1 MTVALFTKK
10 LFRKKN
16 VQSTKMSYFLN
27 SFNEN
32 IDYQSDDDSI
42 GTLINSPTNSSVS
55 SSSIPWAEENI
66 ADNRSEW
73 NKIERIFYGEE
84 ELPTEPKTR
93 NEFLEWME
101 LFPHLRVVG
110 KKVPIYY
117 DPSAKEENFVN
128 EILAIDPP
136 IERYNSRSKSSSRK
150 TNTEEIYF
158 SRKSSKSKEDNLS
171 SDLNKFLKISRSP
184 VMTRRQHLSNS
195 QKSNETK
202 VPYFVVPS
210 SSYGKT
216 TLLNRRKF
224 ITSISS
230 SEIVPEKDSRFPQN
244 TSLSASMI
252 RMPQILN
259 FKILNRVP
267 QISVKSAVYGV
278 DGNRNRNRTILP
290 SIELKPSTSST
301 SKRSVGILKN

>member
-1 MTVALFTKK
+1 
-10 LFRKKN
+10 
-16 VQSTKMSYFLN
+16 MSYYLN
-27 SFNEN
+27 SLNEN

-66 ADNRSEW
+66 ADNRNEW

-84 ELPTEPKTR
+84 EVPTEPKTR

-117 DPSAKEENFVN
+117 DPSAKEENVVN

-150 TNTEEIYF
+150 TNTDEIYF
-158 SRKSSKSKEDNLS
+158 TRKSSKSKEDNLS

-184 VMTRRQHLSNS
+184 VMTRRQHLNNS
-195 QKSNETK
+195 QKSQNNETK

-230 SEIVPEKDSRFPQN
+230 SEIVPEKVSRFPQN

-290 SIELKPSTSST
+290 SIELKQTTASTSSA
-301 SKRSVGILKN
+301 KRSASILKN

>member
-1 MTVALFTKK
+1 
-10 LFRKKN
+10 
-16 VQSTKMSYFLN
+16 MSYLHSINNNFD
-27 SFNEN
+27 SP
-32 IDYQSDDDSI
+32 SDDDSI

-66 ADNRSEW
+66 ADNRNEW

-101 LFPHLRVVG
+101 LFPHLRIVG
-110 KKVPIYY
+110 QKVPIYY
-117 DPSAKEENFVN
+117 DPAAKEEHFIN

-150 TNTEEIYF
+150 TNTDEIYF
-158 SRKSSKSKEDNLS
+158 TRRSSKSKEDNLS

-184 VMTRRQHLSNS
+184 VMTRRQHLNNS
-195 QKSNETK
+195 QKSQSNETK

-210 SSYGKT
+210 SSSGKT

-230 SEIVPEKDSRFPQN
+230 NAIVPEKESRVPLN
-244 TSLSASMI
+244 ASLSASMI

-267 QISVKSAVYGV
+267 QMCIKSAVYGG
-278 DGNRNRNRTILP
+278 DGSRNRNRTILP
-290 SIELKPSTSST
+290 SIELKQNCNPAASTSS
-301 SKRSVGILKN
+301 KRSAGILKN

>member
-1 MTVALFTKK
+1 
-10 LFRKKN
+10 
-16 VQSTKMSYFLN
+16 MSYLH
-27 SFNEN
+27 SLNEN
-32 IDYQSDDDSI
+32 IDSQSDDDSI

-66 ADNRSEW
+66 ADNRNEW
-73 NKIERIFYGEE
+73 EKIERIFYGEE
-84 ELPTEPKTR
+84 ELPKETKTR

-101 LFPHLRVVG
+101 LFPHLRIIG
-110 KKVPIYY
+110 NKIPIYF

-150 TNTEEIYF
+150 TNSDEIYF
-158 SRKSSKSKEDNLS
+158 TRKSSKLKEDHLS

-184 VMTRRQHLSNS
+184 VMTRRH
-195 QKSNETK
+195 ETK

-224 ITSISS
+224 VTSISNN
-230 SEIVPEKDSRFPQN
+230 EIVPEKDSRFSLN

-278 DGNRNRNRTILP
+278 DGSRNRNRTILP
-290 SIELKPSTSST
+290 SIEPLASKST
-301 SKRSVGILKN
+301 SKRSASIFKN

>member
-1 MTVALFTKK
+1 
-10 LFRKKN
+10 
-16 VQSTKMSYFLN
+16 MSYYLN

-66 ADNRSEW
+66 SDNRNEW

-84 ELPTEPKTR
+84 ELPTESKTR

-117 DPSAKEENFVN
+117 DPTAKEENFVN

-150 TNTEEIYF
+150 TNTDEIYF
-158 SRKSSKSKEDNLS
+158 TRKSSKTKEDNLS

-184 VMTRRQHLSNS
+184 VMTRRQHLNNS
-195 QKSNETK
+195 QKSQSNETK

-216 TLLNRRKF
+216 TLLNRRRF
-224 ITSISS
+224 VTSISS
-230 SEIVPEKDSRFPQN
+230 NEIVPEKDSRFPQN

-259 FKILNRVP
+259 FKILNKVP
-267 QISVKSAVYGV
+267 QICVKSAVYGV

-290 SIELKPSTSST
+290 SIELKQTSASTSSA
-301 SKRSVGILKN
+301 KRSAKKLN

>member
-1 MTVALFTKK
+1 
-10 LFRKKN
+10 
-16 VQSTKMSYFLN
+16 MSYYLN

-66 ADNRSEW
+66 SDNRNEW

-84 ELPTEPKTR
+84 ELPTESKTR

-117 DPSAKEENFVN
+117 DPTAKEENVVN

-150 TNTEEIYF
+150 TNTDEIYF
-158 SRKSSKSKEDNLS
+158 TRKSSKTNKDNLS

-184 VMTRRQHLSNS
+184 VMTRRQHLNNS
-195 QKSNETK
+195 QKSQSNETK

-216 TLLNRRKF
+216 TLLNRRRF
-224 ITSISS
+224 VTSISS
-230 SEIVPEKDSRFPQN
+230 SDIVPEKDSRFPQN

-267 QISVKSAVYGV
+267 QICVKSAVYGV

-290 SIELKPSTSST
+290 SIELKQTPASTSSA
-301 SKRSVGILKN
+301 KRSAKKLN

>member
-1 MTVALFTKK
+1 
-10 LFRKKN
+10 
-16 VQSTKMSYFLN
+16 MSYLY
-27 SFNEN
+27 SLNEN

-55 SSSIPWAEENI
+55 SSNSWAEDNI
-66 ADNRSEW
+66 TDNRNEW

-84 ELPTEPKTR
+84 ELPSEPNTR

-101 LFPHLRVVG
+101 LFPHLRIIG
-110 KKVPIYY
+110 SKVPIYY
-117 DPSAKEENFVN
+117 DPNAKEENVVN

-136 IERYNSRSKSSSRK
+136 IERYNSRCKSSSRK
-150 TNTEEIYF
+150 PNTDEIF
-158 SRKSSKSKEDNLS
+158 FTRKSSKSKDNLS

-184 VMTRRQHLSNS
+184 VMTRRQHLNNS
-195 QKSNETK
+195 QKSQTNETK

-210 SSYGKT
+210 STSSGKT

-230 SEIVPEKDSRFPQN
+230 NAILPSEKDTRFSLN
-244 TSLSASMI
+244 TSLSASVI
-252 RMPQILN
+252 RMPPLLN

-267 QISVKSAVYGV
+267 QMCIKSAVYGS
-278 DGNRNRNRTILP
+278 RNRNRTILP
-290 SIELKPSTSST
+290 SIELQKTNIPSASTSS
-301 SKRSVGILKN
+301 KQHQRSAGILKN

>member
-1 MTVALFTKK
+1 
-10 LFRKKN
+10 
-16 VQSTKMSYFLN
+16 MSYYLN
-27 SFNEN
+27 SLNEN

-66 ADNRSEW
+66 ADNRNEW

-117 DPSAKEENFVN
+117 DPSAKEENVVN

-150 TNTEEIYF
+150 TNTDEIYF
-158 SRKSSKSKEDNLS
+158 TRKSSKSKEDNLS
-171 SDLNKFLKISRSP
+171 SDLNKLLKISRSP
-184 VMTRRQHLSNS
+184 VMTRRQHLNNS
-195 QKSNETK
+195 QKSQNNETK

-230 SEIVPEKDSRFPQN
+230 SEIVPEKVSRFPQN

-259 FKILNRVP
+259 LKILNRVP

-290 SIELKPSTSST
+290 SIELKQTTASTSSA
-301 SKRSVGILKN
+301 KRSASILKN

>member
-1 MTVALFTKK
+1 
-10 LFRKKN
+10 
-16 VQSTKMSYFLN
+16 MSYLN
-27 SFNEN
+27 SLNEN

-55 SSSIPWAEENI
+55 SSASIPWAKENI
-66 ADNRSEW
+66 ADNRNEW

-84 ELPTEPKTR
+84 ELPTETKTR

-101 LFPHLRVVG
+101 LFPHLRIVG
-110 KKVPIYY
+110 NKIPIYY

-150 TNTEEIYF
+150 TSTDEIYF
-158 SRKSSKSKEDNLS
+158 TRKSSKLKEDHLS

-184 VMTRRQHLSNS
+184 VMARRQHLNNS
-195 QKSNETK
+195 QKSQCNETK

-210 SSYGKT
+210 SSNGKT
-216 TLLNRRKF
+216 SLLNRRKF

-230 SEIVPEKDSRFPQN
+230 NEIVPEKDTRFSLN

-259 FKILNRVP
+259 FKILNRAP

-278 DGNRNRNRTILP
+278 DGSRNRNRTILP
-290 SIELKPSTSST
+290 SIEPSS
-301 SKRSVGILKN
+301 SKRSASVFKT

>member
-1 MTVALFTKK
+1 
-10 LFRKKN
+10 
-16 VQSTKMSYFLN
+16 MSYYLN

-66 ADNRSEW
+66 SDNRNEW

-84 ELPTEPKTR
+84 ELPTESKTR

-117 DPSAKEENFVN
+117 DPTAKEENFVN

-136 IERYNSRSKSSSRK
+136 IERYNSRSKSSSRI
-150 TNTEEIYF
+150 TNTDEIYF
-158 SRKSSKSKEDNLS
+158 TRKSSKTKEDNLS

-184 VMTRRQHLSNS
+184 VMTRRQHLNNS
-195 QKSNETK
+195 QKSQSNETK

-216 TLLNRRKF
+216 NLLNRRRF
-224 ITSISS
+224 VTSISS

-267 QISVKSAVYGV
+267 QICVKSAVYGV

-290 SIELKPSTSST
+290 SIELKQNPASTSSA
-301 SKRSVGILKN
+301 KRSAKKLN